1 MKIFLSITKQLLIMK
16 KVYLQ
21 ILLIQCL
28 LMMGAGMS
36 FAQQVKNIIVMI
48 PDGCSLATISTAR
61 WYQLMTDPEK

>member
-1 MKIFLSITKQLLIMK
+1 MK

-48 PDGCSLATISTAR
+48 PDG
-61 WYQLMTDPEK
+61 